1 MDQQK
6 IGAFLKVLRKQKG
19 LTQEQIA
26 EKFNVSSRT
35 VSRWENG
42 NNMPDLDVLIEISD
56 FYEVDLRELLDGERR
71 SEKVN
76 NENQE
81 KEETVLKAV
90 DYANTETE
98 RYTKRV
104 HWLLLTGAIFWFVS
118 SLIDHT
124 VLNSNGVLSAISDF
138 AEGAAIGM
146 IICGIVFTSRYGQR
160 IKAFKQRL
168 KETIINF
175 FLLDKTAY
183 HQRARYIDAE
193 PMNLWDTSQSSAQAV
208 DLFYCFDK
216 RCIACYIFPVKMG
229 RLLSKMAMR
238 HVNSIK

>member
-1 MDQQK
+1 MNQQK
-6 IGAFLKVLRKQKG
+6 IGAFLKMLRKEKG
-19 LTQEQIA
+19 LTQEQMA
-26 EKFNVSSRT
+26 EKFNVSNRT

-56 FYEVDLRELLDGERR
+56 FYEVDLRELLDGERK

-76 NENQE
+76 NE

-90 DYANTETE
+90 DYANTEIE

-104 HWLLLTGAIFWFVS
+104 HRLLLTGAIFWFVS
-118 SLIDHT
+118 SLINHT
-124 VLNSNGVLSAISDF
+124 VLNSNAVLSAISNF

-168 KETIINF
+168 LKRQYT
-175 FLLDKTAY
+175 DSA
-183 HQRARYIDAE
+183 
-193 PMNLWDTSQSSAQAV
+193 SSSDPLQ
-208 DLFYCFDK
+208 
-216 RCIACYIFPVKMG
+216 MG
-229 RLLSKMAMR
+229 GSHSR
-238 HVNSIK
+238 